1 MVMFG
6 KANIMKF
13 KVGDKIR
20 YVGHEGMGPKA
31 RQDVGRTGTIVSVGL
46 KPNSSLSNIS
56 ISDYRLG
63 INLPGSLR
71 GCNSDGVTWRTA
83 HSSVELLGEKQLLF
97 PWGEE

>member
-1 MVMFG
+1 
-6 KANIMKF
+6 MKF

-20 YVGHEGMGPKA
+20 YVGDEGISSRA
-31 RQDVGRTGTIVSVGL
+31 RQDVGRTGTIVSV
-46 KPNSSLSNIS
+46 
-56 ISDYRLG
+56 SDYRLG

>member
-20 YVGHEGMGPKA
+20 YVGHVGISPKA
-31 RQDVGRTGTIVSVGL
+31 RQDVGRTGTIVSVW
-46 KPNSSLSNIS
+46 SLTSLYS
-56 ISDYRLG
+56 KSDYRLG

-71 GCNSDGVTWRTA
+71 GCDSEGVTWRTA
-83 HSSVELLGEKQLLF
+83 HRSVELIGEQQLVF
-97 PWGEE
+97 DWYKE

>member
-20 YVGHEGMGPKA
+20 YVGDEGISSRA
-31 RQDVGRTGTIVSVGL
+31 RQDVGRTGTIVSV
-46 KPNSSLSNIS
+46 
-56 ISDYRLG
+56 SDYRLG